1 MIAWL
6 KLIRWNNLLIVFLTQ
21 LLAWCCVLLPMWH
34 YTESPMFLNWQNFL
48 LISLSTILIA
58 AAGYIINDY
67 FDIKIDIINKPD
79 KVILEKRI
87 PRRMA
92 IIVHSTLNAIA
103 IFLAA
108 IVARRAGH
116 YEWLLLQI
124 VCTVL
129 LWFYSTHFKRQ
140 FIIGNVV
147 VALLTSFTIIA
158 LMLYEPAIHYYFF
171 KSYFINTSIGNAP
184 NPVWV
189 LGIYAY
195 FAFVLTWIREIVKDM
210 EDYKGDAQEGCI
222 TMPIKWGLKRSVQFI
237 QALGLLVII
246 PLIIAGIKLCINRWW
261 PLGIY
266 SIAALVLPMAIWSY
280 FLQRKNTTQ
289 HYHIASRWLKIIMV
303 LGIGSLIIYYFQAHA

>member
-1 MIAWL
+1 
-6 KLIRWNNLLIVFLTQ
+6 
-21 LLAWCCVLLPMWH
+21 
-34 YTESPMFLNWQNFL
+34 MFLNWQNFL